1 MTTATEK
8 VMLKQSIFAAL
19 ILCLPAVVLTGCDKD
34 EPAVVTPETPVTP
47 DNPDDKD
54 NPDKDGDK
62 NPGSSDNSDDK
73 GEKKVV
79 INTDGTTS
87 DGAHF
92 RRIDETTFMLNY
104 VKYEIRDGHIAVI
117 GYDNSE
123 IELTL
128 KGKVDLYSTIEID
141 NVSYNVRDIS
151 GAFYECSSLKEINI
165 PNSIKKIGQY
175 AFYYCS
181 SLERVNLPNS
191 LEAIGDCAFECC
203 ISLNEI
209 NLPNSV
215 LTIGWEA
222 FYGCSSLVHIDIPE
236 GVRDIYYMAFTSCKN
251 LISISL
257 PSTLESYN
265 YISGVGNL
273 RNCDY
278 VSYIYIKA
286 IVPPKFAYA
295 CFSFNTPEIIVPEQ
309 ALKAY
314 QSSSW
319 SSDERGIINKIIGVD
334 TETFDFKEYLK
345 KQGVYE

>member
-1 MTTATEK
+1 MTAATEK

-47 DNPDDKD
+47 DNTDDKD
-54 NPDKDGDK
+54 NPDKDGDE
-62 NPGSSDNSDDK
+62 NPGSSDNPGDK

-104 VKYEIRDGHIAVI
+104 VKYEIRDGHIEVI

-141 NVSYNVRDIS
+141 NVSYNVRKI
-151 GAFYECSSLKEINI
+151 GGYAFKGCSSLKEINI
-165 PNSIKKIGQY
+165 PNSINVIGDGAFQY
-175 AFYYCS
+175 CEF
-181 SLERVNLPNS
+181 LEKVNLPNS
-191 LEAIGDCAFECC
+191 I
-203 ISLNEI
+203 NEI
-209 NLPNSV
+209 QYETFSYCSSLAHIDIPESV
-215 LTIGWEA
+215 EEIGASA
-222 FYGCSSLVHIDIPE
+222 FSYCSSLVHVDIPE
-236 GVRDIYYMAFTSCKN
+236 GVKNIYFAAFANCEN
-251 LISISL
+251 LRSISL
-257 PSTLESYN
+257 PSTLESFN
-265 YISGVGNL
+265 YKEYRDDCESRL
-273 RNCDY
+273 RF
-278 VSYIYIKA
+278 IYIKA
-286 IVPPKFAYA
+286 NTPPKFGNMY
-295 CFSFNTPEIIVPEQ
+295 FTSMIQIFVPEQ

-319 SSDERGIINKIIGVD
+319 SSDSREYKTNIIGVD

>member
-1 MTTATEK
+1 MTAATEK

-47 DNPDDKD
+47 DNTDDKD
-54 NPDKDGDK
+54 NPDKDGDE
-62 NPGSSDNSDDK
+62 NPGSSDNPGDK

-87 DGAHF
+87 DGSHF

-104 VKYEIRDGHIAVI
+104 VKYKIRDGHIAVI
-117 GYDNSE
+117 GYDSSE

-141 NVSYNVRDIS
+141 NVSYNVREIEN
-151 GAFYECSSLKEINI
+151 GAFRECSSLKEINI
-165 PNSIKKIGQY
+165 PNSINVIGQR
-175 AFYYCS
+175 AF
-181 SLERVNLPNS
+181 R
-191 LEAIGDCAFECC
+191 
-203 ISLNEI
+203 
-209 NLPNSV
+209 
-215 LTIGWEA
+215 
-222 FYGCSSLVHIDIPE
+222 GCSSLVHIDIPE
-236 GVRDIYYMAFTSCKN
+236 GVKNIDFGAFANCEN

-257 PSTLESYN
+257 PSTLESYYYN
-265 YISGVGNL
+265 AGVLNNH
-273 RNCDY
+273 RHCDY
-278 VSYIYIKA
+278 VNYIYIKA

-295 CFSFNTPEIIVPEQ
+295 RFSFNTPEILVPEQ
-309 ALKAY
+309 SLKAY

-319 SSDERGIINKIIGVD
+319 SSDERGTLNKIIGVD

>member
-1 MTTATEK
+1 MF
-8 VMLKQSIFAAL
+8 KQSIFAAL

-34 EPAVVTPETPVTP
+34 EPAAVTPETPVTP

-54 NPDKDGDK
+54 NPDKDGDE
-62 NPGSSDNSDDK
+62 NPGSSDNPGDK

-104 VKYEIRDGHIAVI
+104 VKYEIRDGHIEVI

-128 KGKVDLYSTIEID
+128 KGKVDIYSTIEID
-141 NVSYNVRDIS
+141 NVSYNVRKI
-151 GAFYECSSLKEINI
+151 GRHAFNGCSSLKEINI
-165 PNSIKKIGQY
+165 PNSINVIEYG
-175 AFYYCS
+175 AFNSCKF
-181 SLERVNLPNS
+181 LEKVNLPNS
-191 LEAIGDCAFECC
+191 I
-203 ISLNEI
+203 NEI
-209 NLPNSV
+209 QSE
-215 LTIGWEA
+215 T
-222 FYGCSSLVHIDIPE
+222 FYNCSSLVHMDIPE
-236 GVRDIYYMAFTSCKN
+236 GVINIGFGAFERCEN
-251 LISISL
+251 LRAISL
-257 PSTLESYN
+257 PSTLESFN
-265 YISGVGNL
+265 YYKGYSDDFESRI
-273 RNCDY
+273 RF
-278 VSYIYIKA
+278 IYIKA
-286 IVPPKFAYA
+286 ITPPKFGNMY
-295 CFSFNTPEIIVPEQ
+295 FTFMIRIFVPEQ

-319 SSDERGIINKIIGVD
+319 SSDCWGNKTIITGVD

>member
-1 MTTATEK
+1 MTAATEK

-47 DNPDDKD
+47 DNTDDKD
-54 NPDKDGDK
+54 NPDKDGDE
-62 NPGSSDNSDDK
+62 NPGSSDNPGDK

-104 VKYEIRDGHIAVI
+104 VKYKIRDGHIEVT

-141 NVSYNVRDIS
+141 NVSYNVRKI
-151 GAFYECSSLKEINI
+151 GGYAFKGCSSLKEINI
-165 PNSIKKIGQY
+165 PNSINVIEYG
-175 AFYYCS
+175 AFYSCEF
-181 SLERVNLPNS
+181 LEKVNLPNS
-191 LEAIGDCAFECC
+191 I
-203 ISLNEI
+203 NEI
-209 NLPNSV
+209 QYE
-215 LTIGWEA
+215 T
-222 FYGCSSLVHIDIPE
+222 FYDCSSLAHIDIPE
-236 GVRDIYYMAFTSCKN
+236 GVKDIEWSAFSYCSSLVHVDIPEGVINIGFGAFENCEN
-251 LISISL
+251 LRSISL
-257 PSTLESYN
+257 PSTLENFN
-265 YISGVGNL
+265 YK
-273 RNCDY
+273 DY
-278 VSYIYIKA
+278 GDDFESRIRFIYIKA
-286 IVPPKFAYA
+286 ITPPKFNKMY
-295 CFSFNTPEIIVPEQ
+295 FTSIIQIFVPEQ

-319 SSDERGIINKIIGVD
+319 SSDSRKYKTKIIGVD